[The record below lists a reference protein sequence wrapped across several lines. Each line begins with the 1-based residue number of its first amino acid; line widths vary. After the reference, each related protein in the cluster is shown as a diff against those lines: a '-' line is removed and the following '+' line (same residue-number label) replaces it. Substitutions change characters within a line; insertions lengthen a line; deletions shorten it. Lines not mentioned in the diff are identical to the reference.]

1 MIEGSI
7 RFNCLWEK
15 EEILLPEETYL
26 QLEASR
32 STLFDLGL
40 IGTYPD
46 GIGYGNLSQRIPGQD
61 FFYITGSGTGAKK
74 RLEVSDYSL
83 VTSFTIPANQLSC
96 RGLTKASSE
105 SMTHAALYKA
115 LPLAHA
121 VVHIHCL
128 WLWEKLLYNYPATS
142 ARIEYGTPEMA
153 EAVGRLATEMI
164 GNKEQIIVMGG
175 HKEGI
180 LAFGNTLREVTELLV
195 KLYKRYKDD

>member
-1 MIEGSI
+1 MNEGSI
-7 RFNCLWEK
+7 RFNCLWEE
-15 EEILLPEETYL
+15 EEIHFPEDTYG
-26 QLEASR
+26 QLEDCR
-32 STLFDLGL
+32 STLYDLGL

-46 GIGYGNLSQRIPGQD
+46 GIGYGNLSIRIPGGD
-61 FFYITGSGTGAKK
+61 FFYISGSGTGAKR
-74 RLEVSDYSL
+74 RLEASDYSK
-83 VTSFTIPANQLSC
+83 VTSFDIPSNRLSC

-105 SMTHAALYKA
+105 SMTHAALYQA

-153 EAVGRLATEMI
+153 EAVGRLAIEMMD
-164 GNKEQIIVMGG
+164 NKEQIIVMGG

-180 LAFGNTLREVTELLV
+180 LAFGSNLKEVTQILV
-195 KLYKRYKDD
+195 KLYKRFKDD